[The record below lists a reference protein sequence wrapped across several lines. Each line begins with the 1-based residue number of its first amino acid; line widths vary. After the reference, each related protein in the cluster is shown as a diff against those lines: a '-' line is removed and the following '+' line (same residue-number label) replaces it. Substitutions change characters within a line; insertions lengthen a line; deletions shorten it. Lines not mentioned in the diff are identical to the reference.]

1 MIFLKKNN
9 NNFNIIKWF
18 YKKGKNSSGII
29 ILKYRN
35 IGHKNLYRK
44 IIINYN
50 NYKNIYNK
58 FKKGKI
64 ITIEYDPN
72 RNSYIC
78 FINIYYYNYNN
89 IYNNKKIKKKF
100 ILYIYGLKIGNII
113 KFIENNKNNNIKIG
127 NIFLLKNIP
136 IGTIISNIKIK
147 KNYNNKL
154 KILVKSAGCFSKILL
169 KNNNSISLKLPS
181 KKIFQIFSNKYYANI
196 GQIGN
201 LKFKNKKYLKAGCK
215 CWIGKKSIVR
225 GSAMN
230 PVDHPHGGGKGKSSI
245 GKKKPSTFWGYKKK

>member
-1 MIFLKKNN
+1 MIFYKKNKSN
-9 NNFNIIKWF
+9 NNFNIKKWF

-44 IIINYN
+44 IIININ
-50 NYKNIYNK
+50 NK
-58 FKKGKI
+58 FIFGKI

-78 FINIYYYNYNN
+78 FINIYYYNCNN
-89 IYNNKKIKKKF
+89 IYKKIKNKKKF
-100 ILYIYGLKIGNII
+100 IIYIYGLKIGNII
-113 KFIENNKNNNIKIG
+113 KFNNNNIKIG
-127 NIFLLKNIP
+127 NIILLKNIP
-136 IGTIISNIKIK
+136 LGTIISNIKIIKNFNK
-147 KNYNNKL
+147 KF
-154 KILVKSAGCFSKILL
+154 KILVKSAGCFSKILF
-169 KNNNSISLKLPS
+169 KNNNSISIKLPS
-181 KKIFQIFSNKYYANI
+181 KKIFQISNKYYANI

-201 LKFKNKKYLKAGCK
+201 LKFKNKKFLKAGCK